1 MRRRVVGFVACFVDR
16 FAHSLVRWTDGG
28 VLGELLTLL
37 NQYAYSPYFSP
48 YISYGTNM
56 ENLFNNQELQLPII
70 SFILITVMFNSLVL
84 L

>member
-1 MRRRVVGFVACFVDR
+1 MGC
-16 FAHSLVRWTDGG
+16 SVR
-28 VLGELLTLL
+28 ELLTLL
-37 NQYAYSPYFSP
+37 NQYAYSPYFSS

-56 ENLFNNQELQLPII
+56 ENLFNNQELQLAII